1 MHAVILQHHPIE
13 GPGNISD
20 WLDSCASTRKIVN
33 LYDGDLCPNPE
44 SVDLLIILGGPMS
57 VNDEEEF
64 PWLKREKIFIRKVIE
79 RQRPVLGICLG
90 AQLIAN
96 ALGAEV
102 RANYHKEIGWL
113 GIEGVE
119 ATAPLTLPS
128 TTVFQWH
135 GDTFDLPAG
144 ATLLARSEA
153 CNHQAFFYGE
163 RVLALQF
170 HLETTPELV
179 RVFVETGSDELV
191 DAPFI
196 QTPEEILRAPAELY
210 SSGKE
215 LLDRLLTFLT
225 RQG

>member
-13 GPGNISD
+13 GPGNISR
-20 WLDSCASTRKIVN
+20 WLDNHTSSRQIVN
-33 LYDGDLCPNPE
+33 LYAGESCPPPE
-44 SVDLLIILGGPMS
+44 SVDLLFILGGPMS
-57 VNDEEEF
+57 VNEEGAF
-64 PWLKREKIFIRKVIE
+64 PWLKEEKVFIREVIE

-102 RANYHKEIGWL
+102 RPNRHKEIGWL
-113 GIEGVE
+113 AIEGLVSPS
-119 ATAPLTLPS
+119 PLSLPS

-144 ATLLARSEA
+144 ATLLACSAA
-153 CNHQAFFYGE
+153 CDHQAFLYGE

-179 RVFVETGSDELV
+179 KVFVETGSDELIN
-191 DAPFI
+191 APYI
-196 QTPEEILRAPAELY
+196 QTPEEILDAPAALY
-210 SSGKE
+210 RSGN
-215 LLDRLLTFLT
+215 RLLEEILEFLT
-225 RQG
+225 RQ